1 MNRFLAAI
9 LLVFTGAA
17 LWAVHATGPAAQ
29 EVPSHGPFLGQD
41 PPGLTPEV
49 FGEGFFSSY
58 APVHGRITFN
68 TGGTELYWTANA
80 APVQSRW
87 QMVMRADSS
96 WTEPEPSWLELE
108 YMENGLSFSPDGS
121 RAWFHSDRAT
131 PDGGRAGDANLWYR
145 DRVEGRWDDPVALG
159 GSVNTPNGGERQPTL
174 ARDGT
179 LYFTREPDRSPSNPG
194 GESWYGASDLFVAP
208 PAEGGFG
215 EAERLGPEINSP
227 YHEVEAAVAPDGS
240 YLVFISNRP
249 GGYSERINLYVSFRR
264 EDGSWTD
271 AASLSDVFE
280 LDNIWFPSITPDGR
294 YLFFCDAHY
303 TPDGIVGEYY
313 WVDTRA
319 VLALRATR

>member
-1 MNRFLAAI
+1 MNRLSIAIVLVLASGVLMASQI
-9 LLVFTGAA
+9 I
-17 LWAVHATGPAAQ
+17 GPAGQ
-29 EVPSHGPFLGQD
+29 ELPFHGPFLGQD

-49 FGEGFFSSY
+49 FAEGFFSAY

-68 TGGTELYWTANA
+68 PEGTELYWTANA

-87 QMVMRADSS
+87 HMVMREDGS
-96 WTEPEPSWLELE
+96 WTLPEPSWLDLA
-108 YMENGLSFSPDGS
+108 YMENGLSFDTDGG
-121 RAWFHSDRAT
+121 RAWFHSDRPA
-131 PDGGRAGDANLWYR
+131 PAGGGAGDANLWYR
-145 DRVEGRWDDPVALG
+145 ERVEGGWGDPVALG
-159 GSVNTPNGGERQPTL
+159 TSVNTAAAGERQPTL
-174 ARDGT
+174 PRDGT
-179 LYFTREPDRSPSNPG
+179 LYFTREPGRSSP
-194 GESWYGASDLFVAP
+194 GESWYGASDLFVAHP
-208 PAEGGFG
+208 VEGGFG

-227 YHEVEAAVAPDGS
+227 YHEVEAAVAPDHS

-264 EDGSWTD
+264 EDGSWTH
-271 AASLSDVFE
+271 AMSLSDVFE

-319 VLALRATR
+319 VEHLRPARRP